1 MHSTTAQ
8 WRNAALLVVCLA
20 APAAAASAQQ
30 STTTSETKHFQVIS
44 VEGNKVVA
52 KLPEGAREITV
63 PEDFR
68 FTVDGREV
76 SVHELQPGMK
86 GTAKITTIT
95 TVTPVTVTEVRN
107 GEVMQASGSSIIV
120 KSANGIKMFTEGDI
134 AKRNVTIL
142 KDGKPASIADFHTGD
157 RLTATI
163 VTEKPPKVMTQ
174 RQVQATLAGATPTA
188 TTGATPAARTAA
200 APAAAAPA
208 PTTGTAA
215 APARKLPKTAS
226 QVPLLGLLGALSLAI
241 ALGLRLGRR
250 RQA

>member
-1 MHSTTAQ
+1 MHSTSAQ

-20 APAAAASAQQ
+20 ATGAAASAQQ

-120 KSANGIKMFTEGDI
+120 KSANGIKMFNEGDI

-142 KDGKPASIADFHTGD
+142 KDGKPASIADFPTGD
-157 RLTATI
+157 RITATI

-174 RQVQATLAGATPTA
+174 RQVQAVLTGATPTA
-188 TTGATPAARTAA
+188 TTGAAPA
-200 APAAAAPA
+200 APAAAASAAATPA
-208 PTTGTAA
+208 PHTGA
-215 APARKLPKTAS
+215 APAKKLPKTAS

-241 ALGLRLGRR
+241 ALGLSLGRR

>member
-20 APAAAASAQQ
+20 ATGAAASAQQ

-120 KSANGIKMFTEGDI
+120 KSANGIKMFNEGDI

-174 RQVQATLAGATPTA
+174 RQVQATLTGATPTA
-188 TTGATPAARTAA
+188 TTGAAPAARTAA
-200 APAAAAPA
+200 APAAPA

-241 ALGLRLGRR
+241 ALGLSLGRR

>member
-1 MHSTTAQ
+1 MHSTSAQ

-20 APAAAASAQQ
+20 ATGAAASAQQ

-120 KSANGIKMFTEGDI
+120 KSANGIKMFNEGDI

-174 RQVQATLAGATPTA
+174 RQVQATLTGATPTA
-188 TTGATPAARTAA
+188 TTGAAPAARTAA
-200 APAAAAPA
+200 APAAPA

-241 ALGLRLGRR
+241 ALGLSLGRR

>member
-68 FTVDGREV
+68 FTVDGRQV

-120 KSANGIKMFTEGDI
+120 KSANGIKMFNEGDI

-174 RQVQATLAGATPTA
+174 RQVQAVLTGATPTA
-188 TTGATPAARTAA
+188 TTGAAPA
-200 APAAAAPA
+200 APAAAASAAATPA
-208 PTTGTAA
+208 PHTGA
-215 APARKLPKTAS
+215 APAKKLPKTAS
-226 QVPLLGLLGALSLAI
+226 QVPLVGLLGALSLAI
-241 ALGLRLGRR
+241 ALGLSLGRR

>member
-20 APAAAASAQQ
+20 ATGAAASAQQ

-120 KSANGIKMFTEGDI
+120 KSANGIKMFNEGDI

-174 RQVQATLAGATPTA
+174 RQVQATLTGATPTA
-188 TTGATPAARTAA
+188 TTGAAPAARTAA
-200 APAAAAPA
+200 APAAPA

-241 ALGLRLGRR
+241 ALGLSLGRR
-250 RQA
+250 RQE

>member
-120 KSANGIKMFTEGDI
+120 KSANGIKMFNEGDI

-174 RQVQATLAGATPTA
+174 RQVQAVLTGATPTA
-188 TTGATPAARTAA
+188 TTGAAPA
-200 APAAAAPA
+200 APAAAASAAATPA
-208 PTTGTAA
+208 PHTGA

-241 ALGLRLGRR
+241 ALGLSLGRR

>member
-68 FTVDGREV
+68 FTVDGRQV

-120 KSANGIKMFTEGDI
+120 KSANGIKMFNEGDI

-174 RQVQATLAGATPTA
+174 RQVQAVLTGATPTA
-188 TTGATPAARTAA
+188 TTGAAPA
-200 APAAAAPA
+200 APAAAASAATPA
-208 PTTGTAA
+208 PHTGA
-215 APARKLPKTAS
+215 APAKKLPKTAS
-226 QVPLLGLLGALSLAI
+226 QVPLVGLLGALSLAI
-241 ALGLRLGRR
+241 ALGLSLGRR

>member
-120 KSANGIKMFTEGDI
+120 KSANGIKMFNEGDI

-157 RLTATI
+157 RGSRREFRAI
-163 VTEKPPKVMTQ
+163 P
-174 RQVQATLAGATPTA
+174 RH
-188 TTGATPAARTAA
+188 RSSI
-200 APAAAAPA
+200 
-208 PTTGTAA
+208 
-215 APARKLPKTAS
+215 PARHASHFGRKTS
-226 QVPLLGLLGALSLAI
+226 RH
-241 ALGLRLGRR
+241 GLRTSDRR
-250 RQA
+250 RARRRGSDFSYARGRGPKRNAVAITICYRE

>member
-1 MHSTTAQ
+1 MHSTSAQ

-20 APAAAASAQQ
+20 ATGAAASAQQ

-68 FTVDGREV
+68 FTVDGRQV

-120 KSANGIKMFTEGDI
+120 KSANGIKMFNEGDI

-174 RQVQATLAGATPTA
+174 RQVQAVLTGATPTA
-188 TTGATPAARTAA
+188 TTGAAPA
-200 APAAAAPA
+200 APAAAASAAATPA
-208 PTTGTAA
+208 PHTGA

-241 ALGLRLGRR
+241 ALGLSLGRR

>member
-120 KSANGIKMFTEGDI
+120 KSANGIKMFNEGDI

-174 RQVQATLAGATPTA
+174 RQVQATLTGATPTA
-188 TTGATPAARTAA
+188 TTGAAPAARTAA
-200 APAAAAPA
+200 APAAPA
-208 PTTGTAA
+208 PTTGTGA

-241 ALGLRLGRR
+241 ALGLSLGRR

>member
-1 MHSTTAQ
+1 MHSTSAQ

-20 APAAAASAQQ
+20 ATGAAASAQQ

-120 KSANGIKMFTEGDI
+120 KSANGIKMFNEGDI

-174 RQVQATLAGATPTA
+174 RQVQATLTGATPTA
-188 TTGATPAARTAA
+188 TTGAAPAARTAA
-200 APAAAAPA
+200 APAAPA

-241 ALGLRLGRR
+241 ALGLSLGRR
-250 RQA
+250 RQE

>member
-68 FTVDGREV
+68 FTVDGRQV

-120 KSANGIKMFTEGDI
+120 KSANGIKMFNEGDI

-174 RQVQATLAGATPTA
+174 RQVQAVLTGATPTA
-188 TTGATPAARTAA
+188 TTGAAPA
-200 APAAAAPA
+200 APAAAASAAATPA
-208 PTTGTAA
+208 PHTGA
-215 APARKLPKTAS
+215 APAKKLPKTAS

-241 ALGLRLGRR
+241 ALGLSLGRR

>member
-1 MHSTTAQ
+1 MHSTSAQ
-8 WRNAALLVVCLA
+8 LRSAALLAVCLA
-20 APAAAASAQQ
+20 GVATAALAQ
-30 STTTSETKHFQVIS
+30 TTTKATETKQFTVVS

-52 KLPEGAREITV
+52 RLPEGTKEITV

-86 GTAKITTIT
+86 GTAKITTTT

-120 KSANGIKMFTEGDI
+120 KTANGIRMFNEGDI

-163 VTEKPPKVMTQ
+163 VTEKPPKVMTA
-174 RQVQATLAGATPTA
+174 RQVQATLTGATPTA
-188 TTGATPAARTAA
+188 TSGAAPAAPTAAAPTAA
-200 APAAAAPA
+200 APA
-208 PTTGTAA
+208 TGA

-226 QVPLLGLLGALSLAI
+226 QVPLVGGLGALSLAI
-241 ALGLRLGRR
+241 GFGLTLARR
-250 RQA
+250 RQS

>member
-1 MHSTTAQ
+1 MHSTSAQ

-20 APAAAASAQQ
+20 ATGAAASAQQ

-120 KSANGIKMFTEGDI
+120 KSANGIKMFNEGDI

-174 RQVQATLAGATPTA
+174 RQVQAVLTGATPTA
-188 TTGATPAARTAA
+188 TTGAAPA
-200 APAAAAPA
+200 APAAAASAAATPA
-208 PTTGTAA
+208 PHTGA

-241 ALGLRLGRR
+241 ALGLSLGRR

>member
-120 KSANGIKMFTEGDI
+120 KSANGIKMFNEGDI

-174 RQVQATLAGATPTA
+174 RQVQAVLTGATPTA
-188 TTGATPAARTAA
+188 TTGAAPA
-200 APAAAAPA
+200 APAAAASAAATPA
-208 PTTGTAA
+208 PHTGA

-241 ALGLRLGRR
+241 ALGLSLGRR
-250 RQA
+250 RRA

>member
-1 MHSTTAQ
+1 MHSTSAQ
-8 WRNAALLVVCLA
+8 WGNAALLVVCLA
-20 APAAAASAQQ
+20 ATGAAASAQQ

-120 KSANGIKMFTEGDI
+120 KSANGIKMFNEGDI

-174 RQVQATLAGATPTA
+174 RQVQAVLTGATPTA
-188 TTGATPAARTAA
+188 TTGAAPA
-200 APAAAAPA
+200 APAAAASAAATPA
-208 PTTGTAA
+208 PHTGA

-226 QVPLLGLLGALSLAI
+226 QVPLVGLLGALSLAI
-241 ALGLRLGRR
+241 ALGLSLGRR

>member
-20 APAAAASAQQ
+20 ATGAAASAQQ

-120 KSANGIKMFTEGDI
+120 KSANGIKMFNEGDI

-174 RQVQATLAGATPTA
+174 RQVQAVLTGATPTA
-188 TTGATPAARTAA
+188 TTGAAPA
-200 APAAAAPA
+200 APAAAASAAATPA
-208 PTTGTAA
+208 PHTGA

-226 QVPLLGLLGALSLAI
+226 QVPLVGLLGALSLAI
-241 ALGLRLGRR
+241 ALGLSLGRR

>member
-1 MHSTTAQ
+1 MHSTSAQ
-8 WRNAALLVVCLA
+8 WGNAALLVVCLA
-20 APAAAASAQQ
+20 ATGAAASAQQ

-120 KSANGIKMFTEGDI
+120 KSANGIKMFNEGDI

-174 RQVQATLAGATPTA
+174 RQVQAVLTGATPTA
-188 TTGATPAARTAA
+188 TTGAAPA
-200 APAAAAPA
+200 APAAAASAAATPA
-208 PTTGTAA
+208 PHTGA

-241 ALGLRLGRR
+241 ALGLSLGRR

>member
-1 MHSTTAQ
+1 MHSTSAQ

-20 APAAAASAQQ
+20 ATGAAASAQQ

-68 FTVDGREV
+68 FTVDGRQV

-107 GEVMQASGSSIIV
+107 GAVMQASGSSIIV
-120 KSANGIKMFTEGDI
+120 KSANGIKMFNEGDI

-174 RQVQATLAGATPTA
+174 RQVQATLTGATPTA
-188 TTGATPAARTAA
+188 TTGAAPAARTAA
-200 APAAAAPA
+200 APAAPA

-241 ALGLRLGRR
+241 ALGLSLGRR

>member
-1 MHSTTAQ
+1 MHSTSAQ

-20 APAAAASAQQ
+20 ATGAAASAQQ

-68 FTVDGREV
+68 FTVDGRQV

-120 KSANGIKMFTEGDI
+120 KSANGIKMFNEGDI

-174 RQVQATLAGATPTA
+174 RQVQAVLTGATPTA
-188 TTGATPAARTAA
+188 TTGAAPS
-200 APAAAAPA
+200 APAAAASAAATPA
-208 PTTGTAA
+208 PHTGA
-215 APARKLPKTAS
+215 APAKKLPKTAS
-226 QVPLLGLLGALSLAI
+226 QVPLLGMLGALSLAI
-241 ALGLRLGRR
+241 ALGLSLGRR
-250 RQA
+250 RQE

>member
-120 KSANGIKMFTEGDI
+120 KSANGIKMFNEGDI

-174 RQVQATLAGATPTA
+174 RQVQAVLTGATPTA
-188 TTGATPAARTAA
+188 TTGAAPA
-200 APAAAAPA
+200 APAAAASAAATPA
-208 PTTGTAA
+208 PHTGA

-241 ALGLRLGRR
+241 ALGLSLGRR
-250 RQA
+250 RQE

>member
-1 MHSTTAQ
+1 MHSTSAQ

-20 APAAAASAQQ
+20 ATGAAASAQQ

-68 FTVDGREV
+68 FTVDGRQV

-120 KSANGIKMFTEGDI
+120 KSANGIKMFNEGDI

-174 RQVQATLAGATPTA
+174 RQVQAVLTGATPTA
-188 TTGATPAARTAA
+188 TTGAAPA
-200 APAAAAPA
+200 APAAAASAAATPA
-208 PTTGTAA
+208 PHTGA
-215 APARKLPKTAS
+215 APAKKLPKTAS
-226 QVPLLGLLGALSLAI
+226 QVPLVGLLGALSLAI
-241 ALGLRLGRR
+241 ALGLSLGRR

>member
-1 MHSTTAQ
+1 MHSTSAQ

-120 KSANGIKMFTEGDI
+120 KSANGIKMFNEGDI

-174 RQVQATLAGATPTA
+174 RQVQATLTGATPTA
-188 TTGATPAARTAA
+188 TTGAAPAARTTA
-200 APAAAAPA
+200 APAASA

-226 QVPLLGLLGALSLAI
+226 QVPLLGLLGTLSLAI
-241 ALGLRLGRR
+241 AVGLRLGRR

>member
-1 MHSTTAQ
+1 MHSTSAQ

-20 APAAAASAQQ
+20 ATGAAASAQQ

-120 KSANGIKMFTEGDI
+120 KSANGIKMFNEGDI

-174 RQVQATLAGATPTA
+174 RQVQAVLTGATPTA
-188 TTGATPAARTAA
+188 TTGA
-200 APAAAAPA
+200 APAAPGAAPTAATSA
-208 PTTGTAA
+208 PHTGA

-241 ALGLRLGRR
+241 ALGLSLGRR

>member
-44 VEGNKVVA
+44 VDGNKVVA

-120 KSANGIKMFTEGDI
+120 KSANGIKMFNEGDI

-174 RQVQATLAGATPTA
+174 RQVQAVLTGATPTA
-188 TTGATPAARTAA
+188 TTGAAPA
-200 APAAAAPA
+200 APAAAASAAATPA
-208 PTTGTAA
+208 PHTGA
-215 APARKLPKTAS
+215 APAKKLPKTAS

-241 ALGLRLGRR
+241 ALGLSLGRR

>member
-120 KSANGIKMFTEGDI
+120 KSANGIKMFNEGDI

-174 RQVQATLAGATPTA
+174 RQVQAVLTGATPTA
-188 TTGATPAARTAA
+188 TTGA
-200 APAAAAPA
+200 APAAPGAAPTAATSA
-208 PTTGTAA
+208 PHTGA

-241 ALGLRLGRR
+241 ALGLSLGRR

>member
-120 KSANGIKMFTEGDI
+120 KSANGIKMFNEGDI

-174 RQVQATLAGATPTA
+174 RQVQAVLTGATPTA
-188 TTGATPAARTAA
+188 TTGAAPA
-200 APAAAAPA
+200 APAAAASAAATPA
-208 PTTGTAA
+208 PHTGA
-215 APARKLPKTAS
+215 APAKKLPKTAS

-241 ALGLRLGRR
+241 ALGLSLGRR

>member
-1 MHSTTAQ
+1 MHSTSAQ

-20 APAAAASAQQ
+20 ATGAAASAQQ

-68 FTVDGREV
+68 FTVDGRQV

-120 KSANGIKMFTEGDI
+120 KSANGIKMFNEGDI

-174 RQVQATLAGATPTA
+174 RQVQATLTGATPTA
-188 TTGATPAARTAA
+188 TTGAAPAARTAA
-200 APAAAAPA
+200 APAAPA

-241 ALGLRLGRR
+241 ALGLSLGRR
-250 RQA
+250 RQE

>member
-68 FTVDGREV
+68 FTVDGRQV

-120 KSANGIKMFTEGDI
+120 KSANGIKMFNEGDI

-174 RQVQATLAGATPTA
+174 RQVQATLTGATPTA
-188 TTGATPAARTAA
+188 TTGAAPAARTAA
-200 APAAAAPA
+200 APAAPA

-241 ALGLRLGRR
+241 ALGLSLGRR
-250 RQA
+250 RQE

>member
-120 KSANGIKMFTEGDI
+120 KSANGIKMFNEGDI

-174 RQVQATLAGATPTA
+174 RQVQAVLTGATPTA
-188 TTGATPAARTAA
+188 TTGAAPA
-200 APAAAAPA
+200 APAAAASAAATPA
-208 PTTGTAA
+208 PHTGA
-215 APARKLPKTAS
+215 APAKKLPKTAS

-241 ALGLRLGRR
+241 ALGLSLGRR
-250 RQA
+250 RRA

>member
-1 MHSTTAQ
+1 MHSTSAQ

-20 APAAAASAQQ
+20 ATGAAASAQQ

-120 KSANGIKMFTEGDI
+120 KSANGIKMFNEGDI

-174 RQVQATLAGATPTA
+174 RQVQATLTGATPTA
-188 TTGATPAARTAA
+188 TTGAAPAART
-200 APAAAAPA
+200 AAAPA

-241 ALGLRLGRR
+241 ALGLSLGRR
-250 RQA
+250 RQE

>member
-20 APAAAASAQQ
+20 ATGAAASAQQ

-68 FTVDGREV
+68 FTVDGRQV

-120 KSANGIKMFTEGDI
+120 KSANGIKMFNEGDI

-174 RQVQATLAGATPTA
+174 RQVQATLTGATPTA
-188 TTGATPAARTAA
+188 TTGAAPAARTAA
-200 APAAAAPA
+200 APAAPA

-241 ALGLRLGRR
+241 ALGLSLGRR
-250 RQA
+250 RQE

>member
-1 MHSTTAQ
+1 MHSTSAQ
-8 WRNAALLVVCLA
+8 WKNAALLVVCLA
-20 APAAAASAQQ
+20 ATAAAASAQQ

-68 FTVDGREV
+68 FTVDGRQV

-120 KSANGIKMFTEGDI
+120 KSANGIKMFNEGDI

-163 VTEKPPKVMTQ
+163 VTEKPPKVMTE
-174 RQVQATLAGATPTA
+174 RQVQATLTGATPTA
-188 TTGATPAARTAA
+188 TTGAAPAARTAA
-200 APAAAAPA
+200 APAAPA
-208 PTTGTAA
+208 PTTGTGA

-241 ALGLRLGRR
+241 ALGLSLGRR
-250 RQA
+250 RQE

>member
-68 FTVDGREV
+68 FTVDGRQV

-120 KSANGIKMFTEGDI
+120 KSANGIKMFNEGDI

-174 RQVQATLAGATPTA
+174 RQVQAVLTGATPTA
-188 TTGATPAARTAA
+188 TTGAAPA
-200 APAAAAPA
+200 APAAAASAAATPA
-208 PTTGTAA
+208 PHTGAV
-215 APARKLPKTAS
+215 PAKKLPKTAS
-226 QVPLLGLLGALSLAI
+226 QVPLVGLLGALSLAI
-241 ALGLRLGRR
+241 ALGLSLGRR

>member
-1 MHSTTAQ
+1 MHSTSAQ

-20 APAAAASAQQ
+20 ATGAAASAQQ

-120 KSANGIKMFTEGDI
+120 KSANGIKMFNEGDI

-174 RQVQATLAGATPTA
+174 RQVQAVLTGATPTA
-188 TTGATPAARTAA
+188 TTGAAPA
-200 APAAAAPA
+200 APAAAASAAATPA
-208 PTTGTAA
+208 PHTGA
-215 APARKLPKTAS
+215 APAKKLPKTAS

-241 ALGLRLGRR
+241 ALGLSLGRR

>member
-1 MHSTTAQ
+1 MHSTSAQ
-8 WRNAALLVVCLA
+8 WGNAALLVVCLA
-20 APAAAASAQQ
+20 ATGAAASAQQ

-120 KSANGIKMFTEGDI
+120 KSANGIKMFNEGDI

-174 RQVQATLAGATPTA
+174 RQVQATLTGATPTA
-188 TTGATPAARTAA
+188 TTGAAPAARTAA
-200 APAAAAPA
+200 APAAPA

-226 QVPLLGLLGALSLAI
+226 QVPLLGLLGALTLAI
-241 ALGLRLGRR
+241 ALGLSLGRR
-250 RQA
+250 RQE

>member
-68 FTVDGREV
+68 FTVDGRQV

-120 KSANGIKMFTEGDI
+120 KSANGIKMFNEGDI

-174 RQVQATLAGATPTA
+174 RQVQAVLTGATPTA
-188 TTGATPAARTAA
+188 TTGAAPA
-200 APAAAAPA
+200 APAAAASAAATPA
-208 PTTGTAA
+208 PHTGA
-215 APARKLPKTAS
+215 APAKKLPKTAS

-241 ALGLRLGRR
+241 ALGLSLGRR
-250 RQA
+250 RRA

>member
-120 KSANGIKMFTEGDI
+120 KSANGIKMFNEGDI

-174 RQVQATLAGATPTA
+174 RQVQAVLTGATPTA
-188 TTGATPAARTAA
+188 TTGAAPA
-200 APAAAAPA
+200 APAAAASAATPA
-208 PTTGTAA
+208 PHTGA
-215 APARKLPKTAS
+215 APAKKLPKTAS

-241 ALGLRLGRR
+241 ALGLSLGRR